1 MRENA
6 RAYEAHRNFMCTTI
20 PSAQWGKRLY
30 GVAIIFFSKF
40 DSLREADFLWNIP
53 YLTSLSYFDTE
64 KFSKNLISL

>member
-30 GVAIIFFSKF
+30 GVAINLMETRIIWL
-40 DSLREADFLWNIP
+40 DSLVAVQLKKSDK
-53 YLTSLSYFDTE
+53 SG
-64 KFSKNLISL
+64 